1 MNSFAV
7 SQALLCLLSVLPSR
21 GVPLGL
27 FEGHVAEDQLP
38 YGVLFSTGGL
48 ADALGPLLEEDLV
61 RQQPDGS
68 LDVHNMVQH
77 SSRAL
82 LSAGPEQTVL
92 DTLGTLFADR
102 FIAGSKQAHRTGL
115 KTLVGCVLALQP
127 ACYLSLRLVQVC
139 RSLAES
145 PSARLDSAFAQGC
158 SGSSCSRIRCRRTA
172 NATAHGA

>member
-1 MNSFAV
+1 MSSPPVICLWCYIRQIVLCVKKFVV
-7 SQALLCLLSVLPSR
+7 SQALLCVLSVLQSR

-38 YGVLFSTGGL
+38 YSVLFSTGGL

-92 DTLGTLFADR
+92 DTFGTLFADR

-115 KTLVGCVLALQP
+115 KSLVGCVHALQP
-127 ACYLSLRLVQVC
+127 CLIF
-139 RSLAES
+139 E
-145 PSARLDSAFAQGC
+145 FASC
-158 SGSSCSRIRCRRTA
+158 SGVQRPCRVTECQA
-172 NATAHGA
+172 